1 MGHGLLDNFLLFFF
15 RTKHLAVKINSL
27 FFSGN
32 SFLDHPPP
40 CFSPLPTPSPLPS
53 FHLNG
58 FAYAKHTSSL
68 FKLIAHDPF
77 CTFAMRDAYIGY
89 QKLNTKFLTYNTY

>member
-32 SFLDHPPP
+32 SFLDHPPHAS
-40 CFSPLPTPSPLPS
+40 FPSPLPPLS
-53 FHLNG
+53 PLFILMDLHMQNTPAVYLN
-58 FAYAKHTSSL
+58 
-68 FKLIAHDPF
+68 
-77 CTFAMRDAYIGY
+77 
-89 QKLNTKFLTYNTY
+89 

>member
-15 RTKHLAVKINSL
+15 RTKHLAVKINSFFFPGIL
-27 FFSGN
+27 FWIT
-32 SFLDHPPP
+32 PP
-40 CFSPLPTPSPLPS
+40 CFFPLPTPSPLPS

-68 FKLIAHDPF
+68 FKLIAQDPF
-77 CTFAMRDAYIGY
+77 CTFAMKDAYIGY
-89 QKLNTKFLTYNTY
+89 QKLITKFLTYNTY